1 MFFLRQ
7 TDPIFAENE
16 YSIRLGTLLNH
27 GGTKI
32 LRSIFH
38 NKTIYN
44 GKSEDPDVLFQEMK
58 KHKNSLKKELRIDQ
72 MELVFP
78 KSQKTISAK
87 FDISILVILIAICV
101 VVPPPSSTGNWK
113 DKPDKNDT
121 SIGAYV
127 IRLRFLRNEVIH
139 STTINIDQ
147 KFSEKWKEIIDVLKN
162 LGFDVKTV
170 TNLKSSKF
178 CQLELYKLSMLHA
191 NVDLLEGKVNQWI
204 KQVDKTS
211 RNIDNLDQSQ
221 VRLEG
226 DIQFVISCISNLSN
240 HIIGLENSQTSQD
253 QNLECV
259 RNTLENVLSQT
270 RRHDELFEQANHVI
284 GMLSRNIHTYID
296 DEIKA
301 AFDRTTIQYKPLE
314 ERLKQASL
322 CLKQKVR
329 SKHERQCLRNPFGPT
344 SVKKPFFVDLVT
356 VKDDGLNLFCNG
368 QQHHKDV
375 HSARTETVGIEQIF
389 YNDQKYAILRGA
401 AGVGKSYFIQNAVYL
416 WSKGE
421 LWNQFKFVLH
431 FQCREMN
438 CYNNISSFET
448 LLQKSYP
455 ELLNIITFV
464 EFLKVSDTFLICI
477 DGMDEFIG
485 ISDFSQLAA
494 GKSCHTF
501 PITQCIYSTLSFM
514 DNTLSQSHILLSGRP
529 NVCIV
534 LQRLFDKFGINT
546 IDILGFSDANVCRY
560 VSSYFA
566 SSKARAEELKR
577 VLVENTNI
585 NLMTRIPVYLW
596 VICSLYDQ
604 ANTIIQT
611 PETITELYILELLLF
626 MKKHYHGES
635 NMTEIK
641 WAQIIENDE
650 IIQAVL
656 ELAKI
661 SYQMMSKNIK
671 FFEEEEI
678 STLVKASGM
687 VTEIDT
693 TLGKKY
699 QFFHASMQEFLAA
712 IYAVCRNFKLEDL
725 YNIPLWPVSD
735 KVFRGVLPIAFGL
748 TDAESKANDSESIA
762 GIFMKNLRKKLPGQS
777 GLDIN
782 KFLRRVLKT
791 AGSECWA
798 RDCDEFELF
807 LNCYFEYQQKLRDD
821 DWCKNILRQGGFQ
834 LQLKIKLPRQLK
846 QALYFLQN
854 DRKYVSNIKLTLF
867 STNHTFCDDMKKK
880 LAAYLLD
887 VKRLETDDVTLAN
900 FAPPEVKMAQ
910 TNRKYKLELI
920 DLFLTRKSSLFNSR
934 WLIVPAKLIIRSG
947 VAVEL
952 LLDTIKEWNMKGA
965 HLNSVEIYLLVA
977 QNDTIGHILA
987 LLEMFHY
994 VPNIGITM
1002 SQLSEAS
1009 LLQGFYNCG
1018 NFVRRLDVCFKAP
1031 SKLTNLR
1038 LNFKSEQHKYSLWD
1052 GRVWCN
1058 EINKYSLWDGRVWC
1072 NEYDNPLR
1080 GDSINSSMND
1090 IDVITSDDDPHP
1102 LPSNPRELISARC
1115 CVVFGLIGLL
1125 LALIGLVVW
1134 LYALDGRSKF

>member
-7 TDPIFAENE
+7 KDPIFAENE

-78 KSQKTISAK
+78 KSKKTISAK
-87 FDISILVILIAICV
+87 FDISILVKLIAICV

-113 DKPDKNDT
+113 DKPNNNDT

-139 STTINIDQ
+139 STTININQ
-147 KFSEKWKEIIDVLKN
+147 IFPEKWKEIIDVLKN

-178 CQLELYKLSMLHA
+178 CHLELYKLSMLHA
-191 NVDLLEGKVNQWI
+191 NADLLEGKVNQWI
-204 KQVDKTS
+204 KQVDETF
-211 RNIDNLDQSQ
+211 RNIENLDQSQ
-221 VRLEG
+221 DRLEG
-226 DIQFVISCISNLSN
+226 DIQFVISCISNLSSQ
-240 HIIGLENSQTSQD
+240 IIDMENSQTSQD

-270 RRHDELFEQANHVI
+270 QRHDELFEQANHVI
-284 GMLSRNIHTYID
+284 GILSRNIHTYID

-301 AFDRTTIQYKPLE
+301 AFDRTTIQAFDRTTIQYKPLD
-314 ERLKQASL
+314 ERLEQASL
-322 CLKQKVR
+322 CLKQKAR

-368 QQHHKDV
+368 QQHHMDV
-375 HSARTETVGIEQIF
+375 HTARTESVGIEQIF
-389 YNDQKYAILRGA
+389 CNDQKYAILRGA

-421 LWNQFKFVLH
+421 LWNPFKFVLH

-438 CYNNISSFET
+438 CYNNVASFET

-455 ELLNIITFV
+455 ELLNIITFA
-464 EFLKVSDTFLICI
+464 EFLKVSDTVLICI

-494 GKSCHTF
+494 GRSCHTF
-501 PITQCIYSTLSFM
+501 PITQCIYSILSFM

-529 NVCIV
+529 NVCIA
-534 LQRLFDKFGINT
+534 LRRLFEKFGINT

-560 VSSYFA
+560 VNSYFA
-566 SSKARAEELKR
+566 SSKAHAEELKR

-604 ANTIIQT
+604 VNTIIQT

-650 IIQAVL
+650 IVQAVL

-678 STLVKASGM
+678 STLVKAS
-687 VTEIDT
+687 
-693 TLGKKY
+693 
-699 QFFHASMQEFLAA
+699 
-712 IYAVCRNFKLEDL
+712 C
-725 YNIPLWPVSD
+725 
-735 KVFRGVLPIAFGL
+735 
-748 TDAESKANDSESIA
+748 
-762 GIFMKNLRKKLPGQS
+762 
-777 GLDIN
+777 
-782 KFLRRVLKT
+782 
-791 AGSECWA
+791 
-798 RDCDEFELF
+798 
-807 LNCYFEYQQKLRDD
+807 
-821 DWCKNILRQGGFQ
+821 IL
-834 LQLKIKLPRQLK
+834 
-846 QALYFLQN
+846 
-854 DRKYVSNIKLTLF
+854 V
-867 STNHTFCDDMKKK
+867 
-880 LAAYLLD
+880 
-887 VKRLETDDVTLAN
+887 
-900 FAPPEVKMAQ
+900 
-910 TNRKYKLELI
+910 
-920 DLFLTRKSSLFNSR
+920 
-934 WLIVPAKLIIRSG
+934 
-947 VAVEL
+947 
-952 LLDTIKEWNMKGA
+952 
-965 HLNSVEIYLLVA
+965 
-977 QNDTIGHILA
+977 
-987 LLEMFHY
+987 
-994 VPNIGITM
+994 
-1002 SQLSEAS
+1002 
-1009 LLQGFYNCG
+1009 
-1018 NFVRRLDVCFKAP
+1018 
-1031 SKLTNLR
+1031 
-1038 LNFKSEQHKYSLWD
+1038 
-1052 GRVWCN
+1052 
-1058 EINKYSLWDGRVWC
+1058 
-1072 NEYDNPLR
+1072 
-1080 GDSINSSMND
+1080 
-1090 IDVITSDDDPHP
+1090 
-1102 LPSNPRELISARC
+1102 
-1115 CVVFGLIGLL
+1115 
-1125 LALIGLVVW
+1125 
-1134 LYALDGRSKF
+1134 